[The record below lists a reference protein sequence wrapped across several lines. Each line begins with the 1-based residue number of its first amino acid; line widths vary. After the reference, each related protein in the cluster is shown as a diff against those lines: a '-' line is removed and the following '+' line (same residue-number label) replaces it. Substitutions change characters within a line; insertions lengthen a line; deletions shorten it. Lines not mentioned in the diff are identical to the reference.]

1 LSLSGDTP
9 HSDHLVTLRPD
20 RSDQDE
26 KRSLNAAQNP
36 VLLNISSKRQE
47 GDGGHVDQPSRTV
60 IINGPVIHGNANG
73 AQLAWGNQTVHQKR
87 IEQIA
92 PGYEAVAQAVVN
104 WKYIMMNEAFSV
116 LASAASSIL
125 IATMTGDAWS
135 RAKVKFSHF
144 LSSTGRDSLFITHRL
159 DEDRAALLK
168 LSGDRL
174 LQAGRERQEAW
185 RALIFQSLEEY
196 PESANELQAL
206 LQEFGGPPEYN
217 ADVVVVGPGVIIG
230 DWGDPVLVTPTLD
243 REEMSQEEVDRR
255 AKDLLSSLSEKSDQ
269 GPRIGEIS
277 LFGGSPNSDKGIFT
291 PTISVV
297 LYVDTD
303 NEEAIRKVIAS
314 VDALVEALGYDGP
327 INPKSE
333 RGSFF
338 RQSWAKIRR
347 VFTSNEAKVLAIK
360 TQRALELRYLDS
372 AQAETDNKVADALSK
387 IVASL
392 ADVPSACVRA
402 GSILLIKYPGPQGPV
417 ILTRNLSQLEIST
430 LERYPEIQKNPQTVL
445 ESLSLAIANASDY
458 EPPSQHL
465 RE

>member
-1 LSLSGDTP
+1 
-9 HSDHLVTLRPD
+9 
-20 RSDQDE
+20 
-26 KRSLNAAQNP
+26 
-36 VLLNISSKRQE
+36 
-47 GDGGHVDQPSRTV
+47 
-60 IINGPVIHGNANG
+60 
-73 AQLAWGNQTVHQKR
+73 
-87 IEQIA
+87 
-92 PGYEAVAQAVVN
+92 
-104 WKYIMMNEAFSV
+104 
-116 LASAASSIL
+116 
-125 IATMTGDAWS
+125 
-135 RAKVKFSHF
+135 
-144 LSSTGRDSLFITHRL
+144 
-159 DEDRAALLK
+159 
-168 LSGDRL
+168 
-174 LQAGRERQEAW
+174 
-185 RALIFQSLEEY
+185 
-196 PESANELQAL
+196 
-206 LQEFGGPPEYN
+206 
-217 ADVVVVGPGVIIG
+217 
-230 DWGDPVLVTPTLD
+230 
-243 REEMSQEEVDRR
+243 
-255 AKDLLSSLSEKSDQ
+255 
-269 GPRIGEIS
+269 